1 MSDIKEVLGNYST
14 DITKTIEEELATI
27 TPQNLADASVYLT
40 RAGGKML
47 RPALTLITAEA
58 VGGARESSL
67 NAAAAIELIHT
78 FSLIHDDIM
87 DQDDTRRGM
96 PSVHKVWG
104 DDVAILAGDTLFSKA
119 FELIIG
125 SKGTSS
131 DQNNKALATV
141 ADACVKI
148 CEGQAL
154 DMSFEERFDVKQDE
168 YMEMIFKKT
177 GALIAAAT
185 KAGAIMGGASDEV
198 IDAMYEY
205 GRLIG
210 LAFQIQDDYLDL
222 VADEETLGKPIGSDI
237 GKGKMTIIAIKGLE
251 SDDSGRLFEILK
263 DTENSQSDI
272 DEAIQILTDCGAIEY
287 ARNLALESVDQ
298 AKEVLEILDD
308 SASKQILVGI
318 ADCIIRDGNHISIID
333 FKSDEKIPFRSIYE
347 VGKKK
352 SKRMKY
358 PLVNLEDASGIHYQ
372 IQLSLYAWMIQ
383 QLDPNLIID
392 NLVIVQV
399 ENLKKKKEFPVEY
412 LKEDVEKLLKWHVK
426 SVRLKTEMDKCNSL
440 NFD

>member
-119 FELIIG
+119 FEIIIG

-185 KAGAIMGGASDEV
+185 KAGAITGGASDEV

-318 ADCIIRDGNHISIID
+318 AD
-333 FKSDEKIPFRSIYE
+333 FVLERS
-347 VGKKK
+347 
-352 SKRMKY
+352 
-358 PLVNLEDASGIHYQ
+358 A
-372 IQLSLYAWMIQ
+372 
-383 QLDPNLIID
+383 
-392 NLVIVQV
+392 
-399 ENLKKKKEFPVEY
+399 
-412 LKEDVEKLLKWHVK
+412 
-426 SVRLKTEMDKCNSL
+426 
-440 NFD
+440 